1 MYLNVQDTSFNDF
14 MLILLFSFCQEG
26 HYEERLIP
34 QEFHTFIPDQTSLA
48 KLNRN
53 PISDVHQYSL
63 LLTKLQQKFFHKN
76 FNKKKKNKILAFVS
90 LSKFRRSKKN
100 FSPNVPQIFIT
111 RIIFLTKFSM
121 IQSLILSKPIKLSI
135 LPSNANKKTTP
146 L

>member
-1 MYLNVQDTSFNDF
+1 MYLNLQDTSFNDF

-53 PISDVHQYSL
+53 PISDVHLPPPNKNSS
-63 LLTKLQQKFFHKN
+63 TKISI
-76 FNKKKKNKILAFVS
+76 KKKKKKFSHSCCYQNFEDRTKIS
-90 LSKFRRSKKN
+90 
-100 FSPNVPQIFIT
+100 PQIFHKYLSHESCYYNK
-111 RIIFLTKFSM
+111 IFNDP
-121 IQSLILSKPIKLSI
+121 SLILSKPIKLSI

>member
-53 PISDVHQYSL
+53 PISDVHQYFL
-63 LLTKLQQKFFHKN
+63 LLTKLQQNSSTKISIKKKIKFSHSSRYQNFKDRRKISPQMFHKY
-76 FNKKKKNKILAFVS
+76 S
-90 LSKFRRSKKN
+90 SHES
-100 FSPNVPQIFIT
+100 SY
-111 RIIFLTKFSM
+111 
-121 IQSLILSKPIKLSI
+121 
-135 LPSNANKKTTP
+135 
-146 L
+146 